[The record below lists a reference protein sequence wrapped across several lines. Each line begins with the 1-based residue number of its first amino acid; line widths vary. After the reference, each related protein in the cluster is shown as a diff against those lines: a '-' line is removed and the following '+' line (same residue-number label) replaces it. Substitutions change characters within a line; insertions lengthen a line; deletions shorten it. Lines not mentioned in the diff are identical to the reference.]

1 MKSKRRH
8 LKRITEQLR
17 DGEIDTNKAEAAYFG
32 WRVHAVKA
40 KNARTQILNT
50 DAYFR
55 GLLNRCGYDLRIIET
70 KKGKIHF
77 KIVILPFE
85 QEA

>member
-1 MKSKRRH
+1 MASG
-8 LKRITEQLR
+8 QSC
-17 DGEIDTNKAEAAYFG
+17 FCQ
-32 WRVHAVKA
+32 RVDAIRLLCYRVSQREKA

-77 KIVILPFE
+77 RIVILPFE